1 MTTARPEIVTIEVK
15 LSPELEARLTAEAEA
30 RGVSLAKLAQIVLE
44 QALSGHRGSDG
55 KLTVEEFH
63 SMSTALAAGSETLP
77 NLPTDSFSRES
88 FYQDRQ

>member
-1 MTTARPEIVTIEVK
+1 VAYLWQSSRK
-15 LSPELEARLTAEAEA
+15 LCW
-30 RGVSLAKLAQIVLE
+30 

-55 KLTVEEFH
+55 KFTVEEFH
-63 SMSTALAAGSETLP
+63 SMSKALAEGSETLP